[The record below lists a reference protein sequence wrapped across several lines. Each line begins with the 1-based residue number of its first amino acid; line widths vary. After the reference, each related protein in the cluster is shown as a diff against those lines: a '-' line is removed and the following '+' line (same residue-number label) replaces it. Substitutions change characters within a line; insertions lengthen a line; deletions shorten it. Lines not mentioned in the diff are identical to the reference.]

1 MKCTDRS
8 RTHDHTIPRLNLP
21 GGFVE
26 DYCDKGKLWDPTLS
40 TYSYSYDRTTKK
52 CNPYDEKFPV
62 NWLYFLG
69 RWGDDAPPPGSKD
82 QVEIF
87 GQKRYVGGPTG
98 PMDKNLD
105 RKNMSGVK
113 GDDWIRPFLTV

>member
-1 MKCTDRS
+1 
-8 RTHDHTIPRLNLP
+8 LNLP

-26 DYCDKGKLWDPTLS
+26 DYCDRGKLWDPILS
-40 TYSYSYDRTTKK
+40 AYSYSYDRSTRKFS
-52 CNPYDEKFPV
+52 PYDGKFPV

-69 RWGDDAPPPGSKD
+69 RWGDDAPPKGSPG

-87 GQKRYVGGPTG
+87 GQRKFVGGPTG
-98 PMDKNLD
+98 PLDKRLD
-105 RKNMSGVK
+105 RENMSGVK